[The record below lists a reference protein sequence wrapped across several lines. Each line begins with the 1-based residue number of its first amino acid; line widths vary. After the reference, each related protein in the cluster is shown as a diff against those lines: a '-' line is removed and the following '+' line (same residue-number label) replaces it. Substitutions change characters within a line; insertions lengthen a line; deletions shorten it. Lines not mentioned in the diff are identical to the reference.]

1 MPATMDKISIA
12 DILGPWINPDWDS
25 GLIDRLREAWNKPIR
40 DLSNED
46 LATLLRQRFAVEQ
59 ILPIARQRLADGID
73 DDMEIF
79 DEELQEAIED
89 AIKSL

>member
-1 MPATMDKISIA
+1 MDKISIA

-79 DEELQEAIED
+79 DGELQEAIED
-89 AIKSL
+89 ASKLI

>member
-1 MPATMDKISIA
+1 MDKISIA

-25 GLIDRLREAWNKPIR
+25 GLIARLREAWNKPIR

-89 AIKSL
+89 ASKPI

>member
-1 MPATMDKISIA
+1 MDKISIA

-25 GLIDRLREAWNKPIR
+25 GLIARLREAWNKPLR

-89 AIKSL
+89 AIKSI

>member
-79 DEELQEAIED
+79 DGELQEAIED